1 MSLIQNDTY
10 VRTTRALIDEAEVQ
24 ASRGEHQLAAV
35 LSSNAQAMAT
45 LALAEETRV
54 NSLAVLLSQAE
65 HDPQYM
71 NDDDSIS
78 SLSIQQARELRAR
91 LVDQLDI

>member
-10 VRTTRALIDEAEVQ
+10 VRTARALIDEAEVR

-35 LSSNAQAMAT
+35 LSSNAQALAT

-65 HDPQYM
+65 HEPQYM
-71 NDDDSIS
+71 NADDSIG
-78 SLSIQQARELRAR
+78 SLSIQQAKELRAQ
-91 LVDQLDI
+91 LLDQLNI

>member
-1 MSLIQNDTY
+1 MSLIQTNTHARVARD
-10 VRTTRALIDEAEVQ
+10 LIGEAEVQ

-35 LSSNAQAMAT
+35 LSSNAQALAT

-65 HDPQYM
+65 HEPQYM
-71 NDDDSIS
+71 NADDSIG
-78 SLSIQQARELRAR
+78 SLSIQQAKELRAQ
-91 LVDQLDI
+91 LVDQLNI